1 MLQLEK
7 SLSMAQIET
16 EHYILELVAQGY
28 YKPSMCN
35 VCSQEC
41 GRPEQ
46 ECLTPIEAHSQG
58 EIIEPY

>member
-41 GRPEQ
+41 
-46 ECLTPIEAHSQG
+46 LTPIEAHSQG